1 MTPISGA
8 GGSLFVDVKGF
19 VERREDRRRVRLN
32 IVAPKYFETLSTPL
46 IAGRDFE
53 SADADRPRVAIINEA
68 MARYYFGTSSP
79 LGRQFTVEGQ
89 SRPLE
94 IVGVVGDAK
103 YNDLHETP
111 PRTFYMNALQG
122 YGGDPT
128 FLLRT
133 NVPPTSVVDDVRR
146 AVAALMPTI
155 SVTKVGTLGAQMD
168 ASILPE
174 RLMAML
180 STLFGVLA
188 ALLVAIGLYGV
199 LAHTVTRRTNELG
212 LRIALGASS
221 GDVTRIVLTS
231 AVRLVCAG
239 LVIGAPVAY
248 WAGHYAANVLA
259 IVTAAQADAPVTL
272 RIDHTGPLVLA
283 AVAMLVV
290 ALVASYVPVRRAT
303 TVDPMVALR
312 YE

>member
-1 MTPISGA
+1 
-8 GGSLFVDVKGF
+8 VEGF
-19 VERREDRRRVRLN
+19 VERPEDRRRVRLN
-32 IVAPKYFETLSTPL
+32 TVAPKYFETLSTPFV
-46 IAGRDFE
+46 AGRDFE
-53 SADADRPRVAIINEA
+53 AADAGRPRAAIVNQA
-68 MARYYFGTSSP
+68 MARYYFGTASP
-79 LGRQFTVEGQ
+79 LGRQFTFEGQ
-89 SRPLE
+89 TRPLE

-111 PRTFYMNALQG
+111 PPTAYTNALQG
-122 YGGDPT
+122 SGGQSM

-133 NVPPTSVVDDVRR
+133 NVPPTSIAGDVRR
-146 AVAALMPTI
+146 AVAELMPTAA
-155 SVTKVGTLGAQMD
+155 VARVMTLAEQMD

-188 ALLVAIGLYGV
+188 ALLVAIGLYGA
-199 LAHTVTRRTNELG
+199 LAYTVTRRTNEIG
-212 LRIALGASS
+212 LRIALGATRR
-221 GDVTRIVLTS
+221 DVTRMVLTS
-231 AVRLVCAG
+231 ALGAVCAG

-248 WAGHYAANVLA
+248 WARGYAANVLS

-272 RIDHTGPLVLA
+272 PVDSVVPPVLA
-283 AVAMLVV
+283 AVTMLVV

-303 TVDPMVALR
+303 TVDPMVAIR